1 MDPANASG
9 ALSEQDKGGDRYGT
23 FFPDLIF
30 ISTAYDV
37 GCFQPEPE
45 KSILAP
51 RVCTARRRLGLKFSD
66 PMHSSGASPSP
77 ASALAWVLPP
87 RQTLDLFVLSVN
99 LVLVTAGRL
108 LDTAIPKAVN
118 ETKTKTKAKTEDR
131 MMLRENAGAV
141 LNGESDAYVDIDTSI
156 MA

>member
-1 MDPANASG
+1 
-9 ALSEQDKGGDRYGT
+9 
-23 FFPDLIF
+23 
-30 ISTAYDV
+30 
-37 GCFQPEPE
+37 
-45 KSILAP
+45 
-51 RVCTARRRLGLKFSD
+51 
-66 PMHSSGASPSP
+66 MHSSGASPSP

-118 ETKTKTKAKTEDR
+118 ETKTKTKTKAKTEDR